1 MIRPLFRTMKCL
13 DRYTGSAEGKCRIFV
28 DEFGW
33 VYQNWNYFK
42 TQTLYPDTMIVAP
55 VVGVFRRNEESGDV
69 RLEIFKVPK
78 TAEQILKENGI
89 RTGLT
94 VAGVGLTG
102 VLVSAAVFPV
112 SAPIVVG
119 AAVVGSV
126 VGAVSGVIS
135 AFKLWNRY
143 KHEQSIGLGHKEARA
158 HWLAVS
164 ETALGFLT
172 SGSTFVLRG
181 AATAGT
187 VSNDLIYSANGL
199 MHSSIIVNGVS
210 IGNNIW
216 TVSTDDMPMTSANFL
231 QLSASLFLFTHSIS
245 NFRTAQMIV
254 QETQLEHLSDYK
266 QTLSKNGQKRFR
278 NRLNQRNK
286 AMGTAKG
293 TGDTIRNLNTAEHY
307 NNHFKG
313 TDGYK
318 STSGFME
325 DEITIEK
332 LLNSFEKYV
341 PTSMTALVAI
351 YKVVVTA
358 TSEDYWKL
366 FKKMAI
372 TIMERIFNGVVMSIE
387 EVIAVCFKLTK
398 EYADRIEIPIK
409 DVLDSFD
416 GLSYD
421 SILKCVRE
429 WFEMFISRAGTDKCK
444 ECGGSKYNI

>member
-1 MIRPLFRTMKCL
+1 M
-13 DRYTGSAEGKCRIFV
+13 IFV

-55 VVGVFRRNEESGDV
+55 EVGVFRRNEESGDV

-89 RTGLT
+89 STGMT
-94 VAGVGLTG
+94 VAGLCSTG
-102 VLVSAAVFPV
+102 VLASAAVFPV
-112 SAPIVVG
+112 SAPIVAG

-135 AFKLWNRY
+135 TLKLWNRY
-143 KHEQSIGLGHKEARA
+143 KHEQNIGLGHKEARA

-164 ETALGFLT
+164 GTALGFLASGAT
-172 SGSTFVLRG
+172 SALRSV
-181 AATAGT
+181 ATAGT
-187 VSNDLIYSANGL
+187 VSKGLIYSADGL

-216 TVSTDDMPMTSANFL
+216 TVSTEDMPMTSADFL
-231 QLSASLFLFTHSIS
+231 QISASLFLFTHSIS
-245 NFRTAQMIV
+245 NLRTAQMIV
-254 QETQLEHLSDYK
+254 QETQLQHLSDYK
-266 QTLSKNGQKRFR
+266 QTLSKNGQKRFQ
-278 NRLNQRNK
+278 NRLNQRNRDL
-286 AMGTAKG
+286 GTAKG

-307 NNHFKG
+307 NNNFKG

-325 DEITIEK
+325 DEIMTEK

-341 PTSMTALVAI
+341 PTSISALVAI

-358 TSEDYWKL
+358 TSEDYWKFL
-366 FKKMAI
+366 KKMAI
-372 TIMERIFNGVVMSIE
+372 TIMERIFNDEVMSIE
-387 EVIAVCFKLTK
+387 QVIAECFKLTK

-421 SILKCVRE
+421 SILECVRE
-429 WFEMFISRAGTDKCK
+429 WFEIFLSKAGKDKCK
-444 ECGGSKYNI
+444 ECGGSKYTI

>member
-1 MIRPLFRTMKCL
+1 
-13 DRYTGSAEGKCRIFV
+13 
-28 DEFGW
+28 
-33 VYQNWNYFK
+33 
-42 TQTLYPDTMIVAP
+42 
-55 VVGVFRRNEESGDV
+55 
-69 RLEIFKVPK
+69 
-78 TAEQILKENGI
+78 
-89 RTGLT
+89 
-94 VAGVGLTG
+94 
-102 VLVSAAVFPV
+102 
-112 SAPIVVG
+112 
-119 AAVVGSV
+119 
-126 VGAVSGVIS
+126 
-135 AFKLWNRY
+135 
-143 KHEQSIGLGHKEARA
+143 
-158 HWLAVS
+158 
-164 ETALGFLT
+164 
-172 SGSTFVLRG
+172 
-181 AATAGT
+181 
-187 VSNDLIYSANGL
+187 
-199 MHSSIIVNGVS
+199 
-210 IGNNIW
+210 
-216 TVSTDDMPMTSANFL
+216 MTSANFL

-254 QETQLEHLSDYK
+254 QETQLQHLSDYK

-307 NNHFKG
+307 NNHFKE